1 MIELEDVRK
10 SYEHGQ
16 VHALNGVTIEIGKG
30 EVVSLMG
37 PSGCGKSTLL
47 NIIGMLDQADSG
59 RTLIAGRPID
69 SHAPGF
75 LYRREMV
82 GMIFQFHHLIP
93 ALSLLENVILPL
105 QPLKSTMSEK
115 RRKAKSLLE
124 SCGLGERLE
133 FDPRRISGGERQR
146 AAVARALVNDPCILL
161 ADEPTG
167 SLDSQTGKALMNF
180 ILEYCRK
187 RNITILLVTHDS
199 DIARMADRVLHMSD
213 GKIR

>member
-75 LYRREMV
+75 LY
-82 GMIFQFHHLIP
+82 
-93 ALSLLENVILPL
+93 
-105 QPLKSTMSEK
+105 
-115 RRKAKSLLE
+115 
-124 SCGLGERLE
+124 
-133 FDPRRISGGERQR
+133 
-146 AAVARALVNDPCILL
+146 
-161 ADEPTG
+161 
-167 SLDSQTGKALMNF
+167 
-180 ILEYCRK
+180 
-187 RNITILLVTHDS
+187 
-199 DIARMADRVLHMSD
+199 
-213 GKIR
+213 